1 LKRGFYIGSLFG
13 GLLGVVIALSMDLLL
28 GGSLGGGWREA
39 VAHDLKALT
48 GITFGMNSLVV
59 LLGVVAAVGF
69 IGAFGALIGG
79 IFGVMVARLFGFL
92 TKEEQSR

>member
-1 LKRGFYIGSLFG
+1 MKKGFYIGSICG
-13 GLLGVVIALSMDLLL
+13 GLLGVVIALGMDLIL
-28 GGSLGGGWREA
+28 GGALGGGWREA

-48 GITFGMNSLVV
+48 GVTFGMNSLVV

-79 IFGVMVARLFGFL
+79 MFGVMVARLFSFL
-92 TKEEQSR
+92 VKEH